1 MIDFYQTF
9 IDPTSPTR
17 AKLVVQLIAQGVSSK
32 PEEANVKREE
42 ETRPIPNGTQPVL
55 ITSVR
60 DYKARLAATAGAR
73 PVHDLSEFEELD
85 SKL

>member
-1 MIDFYQTF
+1 MIDFYTTF
-9 IDPTSPTR
+9 IDPTSPSR
-17 AKLVVQLIAQGVSSK
+17 AKLVVQLIAQGVGSK
-32 PEEANVKREE
+32 PQDGEVNKEEL
-42 ETRPIPNGTQPVL
+42 TRVISNGTEPLL

-73 PVHDLSEFEELD
+73 PIHDLSDFEEVD